1 MTDNNKVRIRINGN
15 FCSVF
20 DDDCYIL
27 NYFFDYKIIKAKVG
41 FPKSV
46 FDKVINV
53 LEENKINYEV
63 VGEERKTDFKN
74 LNNYKKFFEL
84 GLEKNYKENF
94 YATIL
99 DKIKNANEEQLDDIL
114 NYIIKVLDE

>member
-1 MTDNNKVRIRINGN
+1 MTNSYKVRIRINGN

-20 DDDCYIL
+20 DDDCYIFK
-27 NYFFDYKIIKAKVG
+27 YFFDYRIIKAKVG

-46 FDKVINV
+46 LDKIINV
-53 LEENKINYEV
+53 LEENKINYEI
-63 VGEERKTDFKN
+63 VGEEKEVDFKK

-84 GLEKNYKENF
+84 GLKKDYKENF
-94 YATIL
+94 YDAIL
-99 DKIKNANEEQLDDIL
+99 DKIKSANDEQLDDIL

>member
-1 MTDNNKVRIRINGN
+1 MTDSYKVRIRISGN

-27 NYFFDYKIIKAKVG
+27 NYFSNYKIIKRKVG

-46 FDKVINV
+46 LDKIINI
-53 LEENKINYEV
+53 LEENKINYEI
-63 VGEERKTDFKN
+63 VGEKEEVDFKN

-84 GLEKNYKENF
+84 GLQKDYKDNF
-94 YATIL
+94 YLQIL
-99 DKIKNANEEQLDDIL
+99 SKIKEASDEQLDDIL
-114 NYIIKVLDE
+114 NYVIKVLDE